1 LADEKPHAKP
11 EAKIEQLRG
20 IVRIAGKD
28 IKGPMPVGRGLARI
42 KGVGQNLANSL
53 IKIIEKELGIPRT
66 TKSGSLTDAQ
76 IASIEEVVRNP
87 SKHGVKHFLVNR
99 QREDDTGEFKQS
111 IQSDLDFAVRQ
122 DIEKEKALRTWIGWR
137 HSLGQKV
144 RGQHNRTTGRSGMT
158 VGVLKKSIK
167 AQKADAAKPAPPSA
181 AVAAKK

>member
-1 LADEKPHAKP
+1 MAEAVKP
-11 EAKIEQLRG
+11 EQLRG

-28 IKGPMPVGRGLARI
+28 IKGPMPVGRALARI
-42 KGVGQNLANSL
+42 KGVGHNLANSL
-53 IKIIEKELGIPRT
+53 MKIIEKELAIPRS
-66 TKSGSLTDAQ
+66 TKSGSLSDNQ
-76 IASIEEVVRNP
+76 IASIEEIVRNP

-99 QREDDTGEFKQS
+99 QREDETGGYKQS

-167 AQKADAAKPAPPSA
+167 AQKADAAKGAQEKSA
-181 AVAAKK
+181 APAAAKK